1 MFVSQKLKL
10 HRSRASELRELSHHF
25 FLVNAHVFFLLI
37 FYFWQKKKAHG
48 FFFSMCLGW
57 LIFCPDRVQIPE
69 LWGNSD
75 FISPFLYL
83 DISLQSQDHRPC
95 RWLAQ
100 APLGHVTG

>member
-1 MFVSQKLKL
+1 MFVSQKLKW

-69 LWGNSD
+69 LWGNSV

-83 DISLQSQDHRPC
+83 DISL
-95 RWLAQ
+95 
-100 APLGHVTG
+100 